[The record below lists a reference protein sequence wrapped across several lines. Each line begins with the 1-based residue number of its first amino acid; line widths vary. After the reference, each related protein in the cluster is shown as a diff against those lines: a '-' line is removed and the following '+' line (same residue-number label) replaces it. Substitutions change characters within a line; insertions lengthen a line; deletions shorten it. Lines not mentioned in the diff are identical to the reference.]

1 MPEKILPL
9 LSAYMW
15 DLRVECEAQL
25 RALTLAQRLLEEYRD
40 ASGSGSREKVKRR
53 LKADLNSIVDSNA
66 TIRAVVEEAV
76 QHAARLPPHGE

>member
-25 RALTLAQRLLEEYRD
+25 RALTLAQRLLDEYRE
-40 ASGSGSREKVKRR
+40 ASSAEARGKVKRR
-53 LKADLNSIVDSNA
+53 LKADLEAIAESNA
-66 TIRAVVEEAV
+66 AIRAVVGEAV
-76 QHAARLPPHGE
+76 QHAARLPPDPG